1 MVFSMYL
8 NETHC
13 KNSTGV
19 CSLDLFMSWGQ
30 FPQYKKKKH
39 PACRCLWKNEQYVCS
54 HDKSDSVGLIKML
67 PIMVGEI
74 FPLCI

>member
-1 MVFSMYL
+1 MRLIVKIQQVFVHWIIF
-8 NETHC
+8 T
-13 KNSTGV
+13 V
-19 CSLDLFMSWGQ
+19 WGH
-30 FPQYKKKKH
+30 FPLTEMNKH
-39 PACRCLWKNEQYVCS
+39 AACRCLWKNKQYVCS